1 MRKQNEKR
9 MCEKRWKKKI
19 IDVRVKVNEIGRKTR
34 ENIGSKMKERMKK
47 IERKKK

>member
-1 MRKQNEKR
+1 MKKK